1 MTTNFPNPVDGDV
14 QAHKMPAMTDSE
26 RQKSIDA
33 ISTRMR
39 SIDEEGD
46 ENLQFEYDILRFA
59 MVALTAPPAQL
70 LRPVELPDETEMKWR
85 DLALQF
91 DGHRMQAISLLKMI
105 INDAPDDQ
113 YLSVRN
119 FLKSGPLPG
128 EEVLR
133 KRIAEIAEVQR
144 LNATAQPKCQKC
156 GDTGMA
162 DSGGTQP
169 WGEQILIEC
178 DCATAQP
185 VSDKPSL
192 KAMMRALDAFYADES
207 VPEAAMMKAFRILLA
222 DVMPAAPGGQDD

>member
-1 MTTNFPNPVDGDV
+1 MI
-14 QAHKMPAMTDSE
+14 K
-26 RQKSIDA
+26 
-33 ISTRMR
+33 
-39 SIDEEGD
+39 
-46 ENLQFEYDILRFA
+46 
-59 MVALTAPPAQL
+59 
-70 LRPVELPDETEMKWR
+70 LPDETEIKWR

-105 INDAPDDQ
+105 IKDASDDQ

-133 KRIAEIAEVQR
+133 KRIAEIAEVQH

-169 WGEQILIEC
+169 WGEPILIDC
-178 DCATAQP
+178 DCAAAQP
-185 VSDKPSL
+185 VSDWQ
-192 KAMMRALDAFYADES
+192 RDAERMAELHGMSFVVFRNGGEPKCADPTK
-207 VPEAAMMKAFRILLA
+207 VRIEFTDKGLGY
-222 DVMPAAPGGQDD
+222 PAAPGGQDD